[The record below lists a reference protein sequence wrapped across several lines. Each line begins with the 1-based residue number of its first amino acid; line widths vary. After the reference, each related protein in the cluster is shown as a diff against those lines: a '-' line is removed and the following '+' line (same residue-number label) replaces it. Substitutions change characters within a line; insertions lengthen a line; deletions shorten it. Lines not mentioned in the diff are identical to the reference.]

1 MSTLIKEIV
10 QLGKTKYIQGN
21 YYSKKN
27 DGNYPYKSS
36 YELAYLHQLESD
48 PEVLQYIYEPFE
60 LYYTDVN
67 EKRRVYRPDFM
78 VLYSDGKIRITEVKP
93 SAMLKDYDVQSKAR
107 SCKQYIETSFTNV
120 DIEYKFITEKDLF
133 QSDKEYSD
141 FLKSIK

>member
-67 EKRRVYRPDFM
+67 EKRRVLKINGKLEKVKLVEKAEIAMGKENPDTG
-78 VLYSDGKIRITEVKP
+78 Y
-93 SAMLKDYDVQSKAR
+93 
-107 SCKQYIETSFTNV
+107 
-120 DIEYKFITEKDLF
+120 
-133 QSDKEYSD
+133 
-141 FLKSIK
+141 